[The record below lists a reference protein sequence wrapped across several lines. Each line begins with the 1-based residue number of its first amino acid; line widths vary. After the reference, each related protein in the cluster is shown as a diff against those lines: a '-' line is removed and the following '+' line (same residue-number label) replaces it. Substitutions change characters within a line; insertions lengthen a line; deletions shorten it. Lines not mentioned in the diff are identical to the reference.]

1 MIKKIILVLSLVML
15 SFAAKSEDSHGHDH
29 DDEPKKENPE
39 KDKNLKAVETKEKT
53 DDGHGHDE
61 PHSDHGDEHSKDE
74 HAKGHSDEDGE
85 DEHGHGDEN
94 AQIGADK
101 GILQADKDKGFKLSP
116 EAEANF
122 KVEKI
127 KVQSSDG
134 IEIPRKA
141 LVTSTIEINVYR
153 YRDGFYKRIDFDTI
167 SKNTTS
173 LKIKSKDIKQGDEI
187 ATTGLGFLRVTEIAA
202 FDGAPEG
209 HAH

>member
-15 SFAAKSEDSHGHDH
+15 SFAAKSEDSHRHDH
-29 DDEPKKENPE
+29 GDEPKKENPE
-39 KDKNLKAVETKEKT
+39 KDKNLKAVEKKEKS

-61 PHSDHGDEHSKDE
+61 PHSDH
-74 HAKGHSDEDGE
+74 A

-101 GILQADKDKGFKLSP
+101 GILVADKDKGFKLSP
-116 EAEANF
+116 ETEANF

-127 KVQSSDG
+127 KVQSSEDV
-134 IEIPRKA
+134 EIPRKA

-173 LKIKSKDIKQGDEI
+173 LRIKSKDIKQGDEI